1 MTTTKIDEAIERY
14 VNERRK
20 SERKVA
26 ETKFLSYTY
35 LACGESDVA
44 AFMRRSRSLIRYYID
59 FLTVLEN
66 PLRGPQA
73 GWLVLMVVV
82 FLFGIFMLT
91 DEDMRVA
98 GIFISSGTLVNG
110 ISLGRAIIDKWVEIS
125 VTIALY
131 RELIELIDHTLPSEC

>member
-1 MTTTKIDEAIERY
+1 MTATKIDEAIKRY
-14 VNERRK
+14 VTERKK

-73 GWLVLMVVV
+73 AWLALMALV
-82 FLFGIFMLT
+82 FAFGIYMLT
-91 DEDMRVA
+91 DDEMRLA
-98 GIFISSGTLVNG
+98 GIFITSGTMVNG
-110 ISLGRAIIDKWVEIS
+110 IYLGRSVIDKWIEIS

-131 RELIELIDHTLPSEC
+131 RELIELIDNTLPAEC

>member
-14 VNERRK
+14 VIERKK

-26 ETKFLSYTY
+26 ETKFLRYTY
-35 LACGESDVA
+35 LACGESDIT

-59 FLTVLEN
+59 YLTVLEN

-73 GWLVLMVVV
+73 AWLVLMAMV
-82 FLFGIFMLT
+82 FAFGIYMLT
-91 DEDMRVA
+91 DEEMRFA

-110 ISLGRAIIDKWVEIS
+110 ISLGRSVIDKWIETS

-131 RELIELIDHTLPSEC
+131 REIIELIDSSLPAEC